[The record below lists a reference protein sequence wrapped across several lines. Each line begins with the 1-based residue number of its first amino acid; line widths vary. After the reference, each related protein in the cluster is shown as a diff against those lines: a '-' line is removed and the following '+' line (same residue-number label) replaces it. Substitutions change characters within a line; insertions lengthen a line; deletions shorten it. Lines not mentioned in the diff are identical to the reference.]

1 MAENEN
7 GTVTDPEP
15 EVGTETETQETDL
28 SAEVE
33 KWKAHSRKNEER
45 AKENAEKAKKFDELE
60 EASKTEQ
67 QKRDEHIANLEK
79 ENAALKSQ
87 SLRSQVASEKGVPA
101 ELLSGSTQEELEES
115 ADALLAYRGE
125 TTAKAPKAD
134 GQGEQGGTVSKGGLS
149 ASEIVQRATRR

>member
-7 GTVTDPEP
+7 GTVTDPENKV
-15 EVGTETETQETDL
+15 ETETKTQETDL

-87 SLRSQVASEKGVPA
+87 TLRAQVASEKGVPA
-101 ELLSGSTQEELEES
+101 GLLSGSTQEELEES

-125 TTAKAPKAD
+125 ATPKAD